1 VQLHATSVATEV
13 LPTDTF
19 EPEVKLEVGLEGED
33 TGDKENFPG
42 RRFDRRGY
50 GIHL

>member
-1 VQLHATSVATEV
+1 VIYSYIVAK
-13 LPTDTF
+13 DTF

-33 TGDKENFPG
+33 IGDKEYFSG
-42 RRFDRRGY
+42 RRFERRGY